1 MKKIILVV
9 ILLTFSSLAYADEV
23 TCLAKNIFYE
33 AQNQPV
39 LGMVAIADVTLNR
52 VKDPRWPSTICAVV
66 EQRRWIKKRLIC
78 QFSWFCDGK
87 SDSPKP
93 EALQAFNLCYMIA
106 ELRLNNS
113 GMSILPKDVYWYHN
127 DSVQPYWASAYSP
140 YATIGDHTFYSD
152 IKYSF

>member
-52 VKDPRWPSTICAVV
+52 VKDPRWPSTVCAVV
-66 EQRRWIKKRLIC
+66 EQRRWIKTVSYTHLT
-78 QFSWFCDGK
+78 
-87 SDSPKP
+87 
-93 EALQAFNLCYMIA
+93 
-106 ELRLNNS
+106 
-113 GMSILPKDVYWYHN
+113 LPTT
-127 DSVQPYWASAYSP
+127 PYV
-140 YATIGDHTFYSD
+140 
-152 IKYSF
+152 